1 MRRLLIDTNIWIDL
15 AGNFKEQPLLL
26 VLEELVRDNK
36 AELIVPSIVKKEFEA
51 KREGT
56 EKVAAQRASSA
67 FTSAKSVV
75 DLLGTSEDKTRFRDL
90 LSDMG
95 QKYPLM
101 GEVPKFYVSRV
112 KALLDTGTQVEPSG
126 DVLIRAARRAMERR
140 GPCHGTKNSINDAVL
155 IEMYADLLKNGAAE
169 DVFAFVSRNH
179 SDFSAPGESHKTP
192 HPDIVEHFKYPSS
205 WYFIT
210 LPEALEEV
218 APEELEEANYQ
229 TSGQPEPRTFSEISD
244 AIDLLWDQVWYNR
257 HKAREEKIADGTIEL
272 GRFERAGGHVRTR
285 RRGQKAVDDD
295 ARSHETGRGE
305 ARVGGPGAVY
315 RFRMGDAQ
323 RQVLGAPLGAW
334 GRVGL
339 PRHLICCAKS
349 S

>member
-75 DLLGTSEDKTRFRDL
+75 DLLGTSEDKTRLRDL

-169 DVFAFVSRNH
+169 DVFALS
-179 SDFSAPGESHKTP
+179 
-192 HPDIVEHFKYPSS
+192 
-205 WYFIT
+205 
-210 LPEALEEV
+210 
-218 APEELEEANYQ
+218 Q
-229 TSGQPEPRTFSEISD
+229 
-244 AIDLLWDQVWYNR
+244 
-257 HKAREEKIADGTIEL
+257 GTIAISA
-272 GRFERAGGHVRTR
+272 RRVKATR
-285 RRGQKAVDDD
+285 RPIRTSLSTLNIRARG
-295 ARSHETGRGE
+295 T
-305 ARVGGPGAVY
+305 
-315 RFRMGDAQ
+315 
-323 RQVLGAPLGAW
+323 
-334 GRVGL
+334 
-339 PRHLICCAKS
+339 S
-349 S
+349 SPCRRR